1 MTQNKFPRQSEKHSS
16 AAQREVK
23 GKPVEI
29 FAEQTYG
36 KIMPRRGKASWTSWN
51 SWAAKVQTVNEI
63 YAAEAAA
70 ACCLGSDDSDSSQR
84 PLTSLE
90 TPGSCMVTP

>member
-29 FAEQTYG
+29 LRSKHKKKLCGGEESRMDFL
-36 KIMPRRGKASWTSWN
+36 KD
-51 SWAAKVQTVNEI
+51 
-63 YAAEAAA
+63 AEAAH
-70 ACCLGSDDSDSSQR
+70 LLDS
-84 PLTSLE
+84 E
-90 TPGSCMVTP
+90 

>member
-29 FAEQTYG
+29 FAEQT
-36 KIMPRRGKASWTSWN
+36 
-51 SWAAKVQTVNEI
+51 
-63 YAAEAAA
+63 
-70 ACCLGSDDSDSSQR
+70 
-84 PLTSLE
+84 
-90 TPGSCMVTP
+90 

>member
-29 FAEQTYG
+29 LRSKHKKKLYSRE
-36 KIMPRRGKASWTSWN
+36 K
-51 SWAAKVQTVNEI
+51 
-63 YAAEAAA
+63 
-70 ACCLGSDDSDSSQR
+70 
-84 PLTSLE
+84 
-90 TPGSCMVTP
+90 SCMDFLEELKRLACDFFCWPFINFLPSHLLVKWNRL